1 MGEGFGRAAI
11 PSFIVAGSQPLGC
24 RLPNRST
31 SILLSNRPTMG
42 HRLISND
49 FPLMAGVIILAFIRV
64 LPVII
69 AVNGHH

>member
-1 MGEGFGRAAI
+1 
-11 PSFIVAGSQPLGC
+11 
-24 RLPNRST
+24 
-31 SILLSNRPTMG
+31 MG

-49 FPLMAGVIILAFIRV
+49 LVFPLMAGVIILAFIRV